1 MPNFEH
7 LFVWKEI
14 SVTEL
19 LASTHG
25 TQGAAQTV
33 RCPCE
38 PIILSIGHLESPTE
52 AQLNNW

>member
-33 RCPCE
+33 RCPCDHFVDRTSRE
-38 PIILSIGHLESPTE
+38 P
-52 AQLNNW
+52 N

>member
-7 LFVWKEI
+7 LFVSKEI
-14 SVTEL
+14 SVMEL

-33 RCPCE
+33 RCPCK
-38 PIILSIGHLESPTE
+38 PIISSIGHLESPTE
-52 AQLNNW
+52 VQLNNW